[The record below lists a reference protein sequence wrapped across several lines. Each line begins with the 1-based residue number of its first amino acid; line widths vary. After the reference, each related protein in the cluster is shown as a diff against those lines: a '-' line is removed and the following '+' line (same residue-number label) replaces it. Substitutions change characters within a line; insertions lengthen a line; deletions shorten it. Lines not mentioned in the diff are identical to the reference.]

1 MQQQASE
8 VYLKPELADY
18 IVSLIGKTRTDP
30 MILRGASPRA
40 TLSLGAMAKAVAY
53 VQGRDFVLPKD
64 IQAVFVSTCAHRL
77 LLSAEADAKG
87 LRAEALLE
95 NILKNTPAPRI

>member
-1 MQQQASE
+1 MQQAASM

-18 IVSLIGKTRTDP
+18 IVSLVGRTRKNP
-30 MILRGASPRA
+30 MIARGASPRA

-77 LLSAEADAKG
+77 LLSPEADAKG
-87 LRAEALLE
+87 LQAEELLE
-95 NILKNTPAPRI
+95 QILKSVPAPKI

>member
-1 MQQQASE
+1 MQQEAAN

-18 IVSLIGKTRTDP
+18 IVSLVGKTRTGP
-30 MILRGASPRA
+30 LIARGASPRA

-53 VQGRDFVLPKD
+53 VQGRDYVQPKD
-64 IQAVFVSTCAHRL
+64 IQNVFVSTCAHRL

-87 LRAEALLE
+87 MCAEELLE
-95 NILKNTPAPRI
+95 SILKSTPAPRI